1 MGQLSW
7 RFGSLQTKV
16 SEAGKPKPGVAW
28 DNIPPPKDKTLRTSS
43 QAGERTEA
51 KNEKGELVDAKQMPA
66 SEKIEFQLFV
76 AKGEK
81 IPFKD
86 KRGIV
91 GGEHALRFIP
101 DDPTCIGWQADR
113 VGITVLK
120 SSDMETGIL
129 FQYEGLVYTDAKGE
143 GIVYDVIKDAE
154 SAAGSSVTSS
164 VG

>member
-1 MGQLSW
+1 MSELSW
-7 RFGSLQTKV
+7 RFGSLQKKI
-16 SEAGKPKPGVAW
+16 SEGGKPKSGEAW
-28 DNIPPPKDKTLRTSS
+28 DDIPTPKDKTLRTSS
-43 QAGERTEA
+43 QAGERIEA

-66 SEKIEFQLFV
+66 TEKIEFQLFV
-76 AKGEK
+76 AKGKK

-91 GGEHALRFIP
+91 GGEYALRFIP

-129 FQYEGLVYTDAKGE
+129 FHYEGTVYTDEKGD
-143 GIVYDVIKDAE
+143 GIVYDVIKDAG
-154 SAAGSSVTSS
+154 SAGASSPGSSI
-164 VG
+164 G

>member
-1 MGQLSW
+1 MSELSW
-7 RFGSLQTKV
+7 RFGSLQKKI
-16 SEAGKPKPGVAW
+16 SEGGKPKPGEAW
-28 DNIPPPKDKTLRTSS
+28 DDIPTPKDKTLRTSS

-66 SEKIEFQLFV
+66 TEKIEFQLFV
-76 AKGEK
+76 AKGKK

-91 GGEHALRFIP
+91 GGEYALRFIP

-129 FQYEGLVYTDAKGE
+129 FHYEGTVYTDAKGD
-143 GIVYDVIKDAE
+143 GIVYDVIKDAG
-154 SAAGSSVTSS
+154 SAGVSSPGSSI
-164 VG
+164 G

>member
-1 MGQLSW
+1 MSELSW
-7 RFGSLQTKV
+7 RFGSLQKKI
-16 SEAGKPKPGVAW
+16 SEGGKPKPGEAW
-28 DNIPPPKDKTLRTSS
+28 DDIPTPKDKTLRTSS

-66 SEKIEFQLFV
+66 TEKIEFQLFV
-76 AKGEK
+76 AKDKK

-91 GGEHALRFIP
+91 GGEYALRFIP

-129 FQYEGLVYTDAKGE
+129 FHYEGTVYTDAKGD
-143 GIVYDVIKDAE
+143 GIVYDVIKDAG
-154 SAAGSSVTSS
+154 SAGVSSPGSSI
-164 VG
+164 G

>member
-1 MGQLSW
+1 MAELSW

-16 SEAGKPKPGVAW
+16 SEGGKPKTGVAW
-28 DNIPPPKDKTLRTSS
+28 DSIPTPKDKTLKTSS
-43 QAGERTEA
+43 QAGARTEA
-51 KNEKGELVDAKQMPA
+51 RNEKGELVDAKQMPA

-86 KRGIV
+86 QRGIV

-101 DDPTCIGWQADR
+101 DDPTCMGWQADR
-113 VGITVLK
+113 VGVTVLK

-129 FQYEGLVYTDAKGE
+129 FHYEGTVYTDAKGD
-143 GIVYDVIKDAE
+143 GIVYDVIKDAG
-154 SAAGSSVTSS
+154 SAEASSPGSSV
-164 VG
+164 G

>member
-7 RFGSLQTKV
+7 RYGSLQTKV
-16 SEAGKPKPGVAW
+16 SEDGKPKPGVTW
-28 DNIPPPKDKTLRTSS
+28 DNIPTPKDKTLKTSS
-43 QAGERTEA
+43 QAGERIEA
-51 KNEKGELVDAKQMPA
+51 KNEKGEIVDAKQMPA
-66 SEKIEFQLFV
+66 SEKIEFQIFV
-76 AKGEK
+76 SKGGK

-86 KRGIV
+86 KRGVV

-129 FQYEGLVYTDAKGE
+129 FQYEGIVYTDAKDE

-154 SAAGSSVTSS
+154 SAADSSATSS
-164 VG
+164 IG

>member
-16 SEAGKPKPGVAW
+16 SEDGKPKTGVAW
-28 DNIPPPKDKTLRTSS
+28 DNIPTPKDKTLKTSS

-143 GIVYDVIKDAE
+143 GIVYDVIKDVE
-154 SAAGSSVTSS
+154 SAGASSPGSSI
-164 VG
+164 G

>member
-16 SEAGKPKPGVAW
+16 SEGGEPKPGVAW
-28 DNIPPPKDKTLRTSS
+28 DNIPTPKDKTLRTSS
-43 QAGERTEA
+43 QAGQRTEA
-51 KNEKGELVDAKQMPA
+51 YNEKGELVDAKQMPA
-66 SEKIEFQLFV
+66 TEKIEFQIFV

-113 VGITVLK
+113 VGVTVLK
-120 SSDMETGIL
+120 SSDLETGIL

-143 GIVYDVIKDAE
+143 GIVYDVIKDAG
-154 SAAGSSVTSS
+154 SAVGSSATSS

>member
-7 RFGSLQTKV
+7 RYGSLQTKV
-16 SEAGKPKPGVAW
+16 SEDGKPKPGVTW
-28 DNIPPPKDKTLRTSS
+28 DNIPTPKDKTLKTSS
-43 QAGERTEA
+43 QAGERIEA
-51 KNEKGELVDAKQMPA
+51 KNEKGEIVDAKQMPA
-66 SEKIEFQLFV
+66 SEKIEFQIFV
-76 AKGEK
+76 SKGGE

-86 KRGIV
+86 KRGVV

-129 FQYEGLVYTDAKGE
+129 FQYEGIVYTDAKGE

-154 SAAGSSVTSS
+154 SAAGSSATSS
-164 VG
+164 IG

>member
-1 MGQLSW
+1 MASLSW
-7 RFGSLQTKV
+7 RFGSLQKKI
-16 SEAGKPKPGVAW
+16 SEGGKPKPGEAW
-28 DNIPPPKDKTLRTSS
+28 DNIPTPKDKTLRTSS
-43 QAGERTEA
+43 QAGQRTEA
-51 KNEKGELVDAKQMPA
+51 YNEKGELVDAKQMPA
-66 SEKIEFQLFV
+66 TEKIEFQIFV

-101 DDPTCIGWQADR
+101 DDPTCMGWQADR

-129 FQYEGLVYTDAKGE
+129 FHYEGLVYTDAKGE
-143 GIVYDVIKDAE
+143 GIVYDVIKDVG
-154 SAAGSSVTSS
+154 SAASSSVTSS
-164 VG
+164 MG